1 MLKIKTF
8 NLFLITFLL
17 TIFSHSAFSQYV
29 QSQQTAQDLINNV
42 LAGGGVQ
49 ISNVTLIGDSAQVG
63 QFDFATTV
71 GLSINRGVVMTT
83 GSITDQLVDNG
94 FSGTIN
100 SPAALGTLST
110 SFGNIVDAGDDI
122 DLNTIIGSFGT
133 ALPNTN
139 NKAVI
144 EFDFIPSG
152 DSLRFNYIFGSE
164 EYDGF
169 VCSQFFDCFGFF
181 ISGPGITGP
190 YTGNAKN
197 IAIVPGTNLPVS
209 MNTINDGIGNGGTL
223 CPPGGL
229 NNSAYFVD
237 NQASQNFGVYGFTTM
252 LTAETSV
259 QCGETYHIKLVIA
272 NGVDNG
278 YDSWVWLEAE
288 SFNSSIPNF
297 TTGNLLPDSSAVEG
311 CTQGVLTFFRS
322 ISDEALAVPV
332 VYQGTATS
340 GIDYTAL
347 PDTIFFPAG
356 IASVDI
362 PFTPLQDNIAEPVET
377 VIIVFTFVNEC
388 ADTIVIE
395 QTVKIRDEYQLSIVT
410 PDLVFTCPQ
419 NNLTIQAQV
428 TGGFPPYTYLWEDNN
443 QITPTINV
451 PVAQTTTFVV
461 QISDVLDCSFA
472 QYTDSVVV
480 TILYDSLTT
489 TTKDTLICPETTIDL
504 IAEADNGAL
513 PYTYVWEDDQNVTID
528 TLTVTP
534 ADSAVYVFTITD
546 ACNVSIT
553 DSILVFVPE
562 TDSLIITIN
571 DTTICKNGEATLYGL
586 GAGGTAPYTYTWT
599 GPTTIAAVND
609 STSSA
614 KPATTTTYFV
624 NLKDKCNN
632 VLSDSLKVTVQNC
645 ELNPGNAFSPNGD
658 GLNDFFEVDFIEF
671 YPNNVVF
678 IFNRWGKKVYEK
690 SAYNNEWDGGGLP
703 SGTYFYTIDP
713 GDGTEMLKG
722 FLTLFQK

>member
-1 MLKIKTF
+1 MHRLNYLKR
-8 NLFLITFLL
+8 LALTFLL
-17 TIFSHSAFSQYV
+17 LSFSQYSFSQYV
-29 QSQQTAQDLINNV
+29 QTQQTAQDLINNV

-49 ISNVTLIGDSAQVG
+49 ISNITIDGDPAQIGEFNFGTSVN
-63 QFDFATTV
+63 
-71 GLSINRGVVMTT
+71 LSINRGVVMTT
-83 GSITDQLVDNG
+83 GSLPTQLIDDG

-100 SPAALGTLST
+100 SPAAQGTLTT
-110 SFGNIVDAGDDI
+110 SFGNNVDAGDDV

-133 ALPNTN
+133 AAPNTN
-139 NKAVI
+139 NKSVI

-209 MNTINDGIGNGGTL
+209 MNTINNGVSDGGTL

-229 NNSAYFVD
+229 NNQTFFVD
-237 NQASQNFGVYGFTTM
+237 NSMSANFGVYGFTTM

-311 CTQGVLTFFRS
+311 CTQGTLTFFRS
-322 ISDEALAVPV
+322 ISDQALAVPV

-340 GIDYTAL
+340 GVDYIEL
-347 PDTIFFPAG
+347 PDTIFFDAG
-356 IASVDI
+356 QESVDI
-362 PFTPLQDNIAEPVET
+362 PFTPLQDNIAEPIET
-377 VIIVFTFVNEC
+377 VVIIFTFFNEC
-388 ADTIVIE
+388 GDTIVID
-395 QTVKIRDEYQLSIVT
+395 QTIKIRDEYQLDIVT

-419 NNLTIQAQV
+419 NNLTIQAEV
-428 TGGFPPYTYLWEDNN
+428 TGGFPPYTYLWENNN

-489 TTKDTLICPETTIDL
+489 TTKDTLICPETTIEL
-504 IAEADNGAL
+504 IATAENGAL
-513 PYTYVWEDDQNVTID
+513 PYTYNWPSQGIAND
-528 TLTVTP
+528 TLIVTP
-534 ADSAVYVFTITD
+534 ADSSTYIFTITD
-546 ACNVSIT
+546 ACNNTIE
-553 DSILVFVPE
+553 DSIIVFVPE
-562 TDSLIITIN
+562 TDSLIISVN
-571 DTTICKNGEATLYGL
+571 DTTICKNGEATLNGL
-586 GAGGTAPYTYTWT
+586 ASGGTAPYTYVWT
-599 GPTTIAAVND
+599 GPTLLTIVND

-614 KPATTTTYFV
+614 KPLSTTTYFV

-632 VLSDSLKVTVQNC
+632 IVTDSLIVTVQNC

-658 GLNDFFEVDFIEF
+658 GLNDFFKVDFIEF

-690 SAYNNEWDGGGLP
+690 SAYNNEWNGDGLP
-703 SGTYFYTIDP
+703 SGTYFYVIDP
-713 GDGTEMLKG
+713 GDGSKTLKG
-722 FLTLFQK
+722 FLTLFQQ